1 VIRQQISKW
10 LIGWAPVLAALPP
23 LAILGFC
30 SAVWARAAWM
40 RDATEARYRTLAA
53 QALAANDYEQAKLCY
68 ARIIDGAGS
77 TNPQDQLQW
86 AFILA
91 QGGDQISAA
100 AVIDRLAPDHGRG
113 LAEAHRFKALQM
125 ARQLGELAEKNV
137 SGESKDAF
145 LLQFKHHI
153 DRSGNANP
161 IEISDLSAAYYAS
174 AGRPDEALKYFV
186 ESARAAPDRWLRAAA
201 IAKAQGNHQAYAE
214 ALTEAES
221 YHRALLQKTPHD
233 HQARIALATVLIE
246 SKRLADASQLL
257 AEGLKLSDR
266 AELRRAASDLVLLRM
281 QQFAAPWGEDFGE
294 FSRLL
299 ARALEL
305 DPVNPAAYQVLLEVY
320 HRAAAAEQR
329 AALRAR
335 LERQIAQG
343 QSIAF
348 AHFALGTMLWSEG
361 DHDAALWHNEQ
372 AFALNPDLLDVANNL
387 AWLISETDPPDLDR
401 AYQLI
406 ERVVQQR
413 PDHVNYRDTKGVILM
428 KMQRQEEALVEF
440 ETILPQ
446 LSGAAR
452 KQVHERLASI
462 YDALNKP
469 SLAAIHRE
477 EAERL

>member
-1 VIRQQISKW
+1 MSKW
-10 LIGWAPVLAALPP
+10 LSTWAPVFAAVPP

-30 SAVWARAAWM
+30 AAIWARAAWM

-53 QALAANDYEQAKLCY
+53 QALAADDNEQAKLCY

-91 QGGDQISAA
+91 RGGDQTSAA
-100 AVIDRLAPDHGRG
+100 AVIDRLAPDNGRG
-113 LAEAHRFKALQM
+113 LADAHRFKAIQM
-125 ARQLGELAEKNV
+125 AQQLGELAETKAT
-137 SGESKDAF
+137 GESKDEF
-145 LLQFKHHI
+145 LLRFKHHI
-153 DRSGNANP
+153 DRSGNANA
-161 IEISDLSAAYYAS
+161 IEIADLRAAHSAS
-174 AGRPDEALKYFV
+174 AGKPDEALKHFF

-201 IAKAQGNHQAYAE
+201 IAKTQSNQPAYTEALAE
-214 ALTEAES
+214 AET
-221 YHRALLQKTPHD
+221 YHRGLLQESPQD
-233 HQARIALATVLIE
+233 HQARIALAAVLIE
-246 SKRLADASQLL
+246 SKRLADASRLL

-281 QQFAAPWGEDFGE
+281 QQFPAPWGEDFGE

-320 HRAAAAEQR
+320 HRADAAEQR

-348 AHFALGTMLWSEG
+348 AHFALGTMLWSDG

-372 AFALNPDLLDVANNL
+372 AFALNPELLDVANNL
-387 AWLISETDPPDLDR
+387 AWLISETDTPDLDR
-401 AYQLI
+401 AYKLI

-428 KMQRQEEALVEF
+428 KMKRQEEALIEF
-440 ETILPQ
+440 ETILPR

-452 KQVHERLASI
+452 KQVHERLATV